1 MNDMTEEKLSILKK
15 INNKIGLDNQSITK
29 IIFVYCPPKVGS
41 TSLVSSLRISGAS
54 KYKVLHIHD
63 EKMLEVLTG
72 LKGATIQD
80 IIDFNVFLGREIVV
94 IDIYRE
100 PLERKMSEF
109 FGKLASYHFNTS
121 IQNVERYS
129 LERLSARF
137 NSLFPHLANGDH
149 YLEKYHDIV
158 ICPPSDFDHKQKY
171 LIHNKDRLT
180 YVKLR
185 LRDSNE
191 WSHILKNAINLD
203 VTIIKDYVRETLP
216 LGRLYKKFK
225 QSYLLP
231 VNFIPVIQSDRFFN
245 FYLSPGEQIEY
256 LNSLREKTTDQAQ
269 EFSRTE
275 YKVYDLISEQN
286 QSIPDVEIQHYF
298 DDGCVCQKCTM
309 MRKLVLKDIQ
319 NGAPPRSRLSH
330 SDIITRIQGGPAPAP
345 TQPNVFQHR
354 QPIHSQ
360 RPTPTNERR
369 PGLTM
374 SRYKR

>member
-1 MNDMTEEKLSILKK
+1 MNDTSEEKLSNLKK

-72 LKGATIQD
+72 IKGATIQD

-256 LNSLREKTTDQAQ
+256 LNSLREKTTDQA
-269 EFSRTE
+269 
-275 YKVYDLISEQN
+275 L
-286 QSIPDVEIQHYF
+286 
-298 DDGCVCQKCTM
+298 
-309 MRKLVLKDIQ
+309 
-319 NGAPPRSRLSH
+319 
-330 SDIITRIQGGPAPAP
+330 
-345 TQPNVFQHR
+345 
-354 QPIHSQ
+354 
-360 RPTPTNERR
+360 
-369 PGLTM
+369 
-374 SRYKR
+374 

>member
-1 MNDMTEEKLSILKK
+1 MNDTSEEKLSNLKK

-245 FYLSPGEQIEY
+245 FYFILSCNEI
-256 LNSLREKTTDQAQ
+256 
-269 EFSRTE
+269 
-275 YKVYDLISEQN
+275 LISFYFRK
-286 QSIPDVEIQHYF
+286 SINCFLISCSFVI
-298 DDGCVCQKCTM
+298 
-309 MRKLVLKDIQ
+309 
-319 NGAPPRSRLSH
+319 
-330 SDIITRIQGGPAPAP
+330 RI
-345 TQPNVFQHR
+345 
-354 QPIHSQ
+354 S
-360 RPTPTNERR
+360 
-369 PGLTM
+369 
-374 SRYKR
+374 